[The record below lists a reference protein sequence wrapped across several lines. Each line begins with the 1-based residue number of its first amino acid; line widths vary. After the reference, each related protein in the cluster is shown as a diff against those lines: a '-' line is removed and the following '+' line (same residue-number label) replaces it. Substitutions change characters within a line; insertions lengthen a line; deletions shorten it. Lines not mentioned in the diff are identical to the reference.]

1 MSLILP
7 AVLADAL
14 WAHAA
19 REFPRECVGAL
30 GGTGLTAEGGGG
42 IGGSHEARAE
52 ALYPLPNI
60 SPIPEREYLADPVHL
75 LRALKAMR
83 GAGLALVALYHSHP
97 HGPARPSPTDLRLA
111 AYPVPYVIADLESRV
126 LRAYRLPQGTA
137 VRVTV
142 ESPAR
147 PGQTPG

>member
-7 AVLADAL
+7 AVLVDAL

-19 REFPRECVGAL
+19 RDFPRECVGAL
-30 GGTGLTAEGGGG
+30 GGTGLTAENP
-42 IGGSHEARAE
+42 GSPVARAE

-97 HGPARPSPTDLRLA
+97 YGPAQPSRTDLRLA

-142 ESPAR
+142 E
-147 PGQTPG
+147 GQTGESG

>member
-14 WAHAA
+14 WAHAT
-19 REFPRECVGAL
+19 REAPRECVGAL
-30 GGTGLTAEGGGG
+30 GGTGWTAEETGGKGV
-42 IGGSHEARAE
+42 RTE

-83 GAGLALVALYHSHP
+83 EGGLALVALYHSHP
-97 HGPARPSPTDLRLA
+97 HGPARPSLTDLRLA
-111 AYPVPYVIADLESRV
+111 AYPVPYVIADLERRV
-126 LRAYRLPQGTA
+126 LRAYLLPQGTA
-137 VRVTV
+137 VAVQL
-142 ESPAR
+142 ED
-147 PGQTPG
+147 

>member
-19 REFPRECVGAL
+19 REAPRECVGAL
-30 GGTGLTAEGGGG
+30 GGTGRTADDPGGG
-42 IGGSHEARAE
+42 EARAE

-83 GAGLALVALYHSHP
+83 EGGLALVALYHSHP
-97 HGPARPSPTDLRLA
+97 HGPAMPSLTDFRLA
-111 AYPVPYVIADLESRV
+111 AYPVPYVIADLERRV
-126 LRAYRLPQGTA
+126 LRGYRLPQGTPVA
-137 VRVTV
+137 VRV
-142 ESPAR
+142 ED
-147 PGQTPG
+147 

>member
-7 AVLADAL
+7 AALADAL
-14 WAHAA
+14 WAHAV

-30 GGTGLTAEGGGG
+30 GGAGRTAEETDG
-42 IGGSHEARAE
+42 EVARAA

-60 SPIPEREYLADPVHL
+60 SALPEREYLADPVHL

-83 GAGLALVALYHSHP
+83 EGGLALVALYHSHP

-111 AYPVPYVIADLESRV
+111 AYPVPYVIADLQHRV

-137 VRVTV
+137 VRLIV
-142 ESPAR
+142 EGRS
-147 PGQTPG
+147 